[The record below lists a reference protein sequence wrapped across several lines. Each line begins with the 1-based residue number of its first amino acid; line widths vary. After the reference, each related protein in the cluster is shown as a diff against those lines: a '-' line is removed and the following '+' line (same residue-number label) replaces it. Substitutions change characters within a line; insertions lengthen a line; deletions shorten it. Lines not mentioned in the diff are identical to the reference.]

1 MKYFRLLILTLL
13 FLTSC
18 SEKQAELTPTVAPPP
33 DQVDFSC
40 SSFYFLWGTHA
51 EYSEH
56 YSEALEA
63 YEKALICDPSATYI
77 KEKLPI
83 LMLKMGDFDT
93 AAAWLTAAIE
103 EEPENTTY
111 LLFLANIYVQQERIQ
126 EAVNL
131 YAAILTLE
139 PDNEP
144 VNTRLGILYTH
155 LGDYDTAETIF
166 RDLLKHNPNSYFTAL
181 SLARLL
187 NQNHEYNES
196 SELYEKALSLNWSK
210 ELAFEIGYLYS
221 SRNEYDNALR
231 IFTTITDNDRFDE
244 RAWLSRI
251 QSLLDLE
258 RLKEA
263 DEQLQ
268 QVRLFSEQPEKIDI
282 IISKVY
288 LQQERTDEALVILQ
302 QLEINPEAYEA
313 RYMLALLAYQQGN
326 YLDSLSY
333 VDRIAPSS
341 SMYEEA
347 VYLKVK
353 IYGKQQKTA
362 DAITLLTKN
371 LQTEETS
378 SPLFYALLSS
388 IYLDDNRKELAL
400 TTLEE
405 GTRIFSKN
413 HQLHFELGLLLER
426 SGRTNEAIVEMQKVL
441 ELQPNH
447 ADALNFIG
455 YSWADQNHNLD
466 EALTYI
472 LQAIELKPENGFIID
487 SLGWVYFRMGRFEDA
502 VEALLHA
509 VELQPNDPH
518 IFEHL
523 GDAYGALGENTK
535 ATYAYEKA
543 YELFEDKDKKTVVKE
558 KIDATRKK

>member
-1 MKYFRLLILTLL
+1 MKYFRLLIISLL

-18 SEKQAELTPTVAPPP
+18 SEKQAELTPLPAPPP

-51 EYSEH
+51 EFSEH
-56 YSEALEA
+56 FSEALEA
-63 YEKALICDPSATYI
+63 YEKALICDPSASYI

-93 AAAWLTAAIE
+93 ASAWLTTAIE
-103 EEPENTTY
+103 NDPSNTTY
-111 LLFLANIYVQQERIQ
+111 LLFLANIYVQQERIR

-131 YAAILTLE
+131 YAAILILE

-155 LGDYDTAETIF
+155 LGEYDTAENIF
-166 RDLLKHNPNSYFTAL
+166 RDLLNRNPNSYFTAL

-187 NQNHEYNES
+187 NQKHEYSES

-221 SRNEYDNALR
+221 SRGKYDDALR
-231 IFTTITDNDRFDE
+231 IYTTITDNDNFDE

-263 DEQLQ
+263 DEELQ
-268 QVRLFSEQPEKIDI
+268 QVRHFSEQPEKIDI

-288 LQQERTDEALVILQ
+288 LQQGRTDEALVILK
-302 QLEINPEAYEA
+302 QLETNPEAYEA
-313 RYMLALLAYQQGN
+313 RYMLALIAYQDSN
-326 YLDSLSY
+326 YSESLNY
-333 VDRIAPSS
+333 VNKIATSS
-341 SMYEEA
+341 SAYEEA

-353 IYGKQQKTA
+353 IYGKQHRPA
-362 DAITLLTKN
+362 DAIALLTEN
-371 LQTEETS
+371 IQTEETS

-388 IYLDDNRKELAL
+388 LYLDDDRKKLAL
-400 TTLEE
+400 TTLQE
-405 GTRIFSKN
+405 GTRIFAKN
-413 HQLHFELGLLLER
+413 HQLHFELGLLLEK
-426 SGRTNEAIVEMQKVL
+426 SDRTNEAIVEMQKVL

-455 YSWADQNHNLD
+455 YSWADQNNNLE
-466 EALTYI
+466 EALNYI
-472 LQAIELKPENGFIID
+472 QKAIELKPENGFIID

-502 VEALLHA
+502 VEALKHA
-509 VELQPNDPH
+509 VELQPGDPH
-518 IFEHL
+518 IYEHL
-523 GDAYGALGENTK
+523 GDVYNALGENAK
-535 ATYAYEKA
+535 ANHAYEKA
-543 YELFEDKDKKTVVKE
+543 YGLFENKDKKSAVKE
-558 KIDATRKK
+558 KIDATR

>member
-1 MKYFRLLILTLL
+1 MNYLRLLIIILI

-18 SEKQAELTPTVAPPP
+18 SEKQAELTPTPPP

-56 YSEALEA
+56 FSEALEA
-63 YEKALICDPSATYI
+63 YEKALICDPGASYI

-93 AAAWLTAAIE
+93 AAAWLKGAIE
-103 EEPENTTY
+103 EEPQNSTY
-111 LLFLANIYVQQERIQ
+111 LLFLANIYVQQEKIRD
-126 EAVNL
+126 AVNL
-131 YAAILTLE
+131 YEAILLLE

-155 LGDYDTAETIF
+155 LGDFDTAETIF
-166 RDLLKHNPNSYFTAL
+166 RDLLGRNPNSYFTAL

-187 NQNHEYNES
+187 NQKHEYSES
-196 SELYEKALSLNWSK
+196 SDLYEKALSLNWSK

-221 SRNEYDNALR
+221 SRGENENALR
-231 IFTTITDNDRFDE
+231 IYTTITDNDRFDE

-258 RLKEA
+258 KLSQA
-263 DEQLQ
+263 DTELQ
-268 QVRLFSEQPEKIDI
+268 QVRHFSEQPERIDL

-288 LQQERTDEALVILQ
+288 LQQNRTKEALAILQ
-302 QLEINPEAYEA
+302 RLEIRPEAYEA
-313 RYMLALLAYQQGN
+313 RYMLALLTYQN
-326 YLDSLSY
+326 DDYLASLSY
-333 VDRIAPSS
+333 LDRIPSS
-341 SMYEEA
+341 SSAYEEA

-353 IYGKQQKTA
+353 IYGKQHKMA
-362 DAITLLTKN
+362 EAITLLTVN
-371 LQTEETS
+371 IQTEETS

-388 IYLDDNRKELAL
+388 LYLDDDRKDLAL
-400 TTLEE
+400 TTLED
-405 GTRIFSKN
+405 GTRLFSEN

-426 SGRTNEAIVEMQKVL
+426 SNRTDEAIAEMQKVL
-441 ELQPNH
+441 ELQPKH

-455 YSWADQNHNLD
+455 YSWADQNQNLE
-466 EALTYI
+466 EALNYI
-472 LQAIELKPENGFIID
+472 LRAIELKPENGFIID
-487 SLGWVYFRMGRFEDA
+487 SLGWVYFRMGRFEEA
-502 VEALLHA
+502 AEALEHA
-509 VELQPNDPH
+509 VNIQPSDPH

-523 GDAYGALGENTK
+523 GDAYRALGEDAK
-535 ATYAYEKA
+535 AIHAYEKA
-543 YELFEDKDKKTVVKE
+543 YALFENKDKKSAIKE
-558 KIDATRKK
+558 KIDATSKK